1 MEPFQRETNMAST
14 QVFVTQRTHCH
25 RDKLRF
31 AKIERYEKYETNDCA
46 GSPRIDNL

>member
-1 MEPFQRETNMAST
+1 MASRVN
-14 QVFVTQRTHCH
+14 VFVTRVVTRHCH